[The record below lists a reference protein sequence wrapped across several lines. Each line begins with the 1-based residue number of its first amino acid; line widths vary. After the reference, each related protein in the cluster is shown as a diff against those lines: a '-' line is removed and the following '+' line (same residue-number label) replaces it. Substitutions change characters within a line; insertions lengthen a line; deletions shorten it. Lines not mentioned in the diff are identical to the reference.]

1 MLDIKCKASYTTNV
15 KLTIHNV
22 NIKEKQFL
30 MWENAYKE
38 DKKGD
43 L

>member
-15 KLTIHNV
+15 KLTIQNM
-22 NIKEKQFL
+22 NIKEKQFF